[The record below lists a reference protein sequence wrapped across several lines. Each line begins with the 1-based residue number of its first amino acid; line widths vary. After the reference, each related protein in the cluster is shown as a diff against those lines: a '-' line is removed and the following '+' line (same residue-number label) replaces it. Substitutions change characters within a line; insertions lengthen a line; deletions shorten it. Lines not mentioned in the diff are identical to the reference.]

1 MTTTERKSK
10 PSNMRRRR
18 RPMEVRRAAA
28 RMVIAANIANGKKP
42 DPRIV
47 AIAEGKQA

>member
-1 MTTTERKSK
+1 MTTTAPKSIATT
-10 PSNMRRRR
+10 RRRA
-18 RPMEVRRAAA
+18 RPIEVRRAAA

-47 AIAEGKQA
+47 AIAESKQT